1 MRHETQYH
9 THIHRRYMHAVKINV
24 MDVEVGA
31 STNVNPRQDQVTGG
45 SRTVLDLLTTK
56 ALVL

>member
-9 THIHRRYMHAVKINV
+9 THILRRYMHAVKINA

-31 STNVNPRQDQVTGG
+31 STNGNLRQDQVTEG